1 MNVLSA
7 TQARARLFRL
17 IDETANAHKPVLITG
32 QRNNAVLIAEDDW
45 NAINETL
52 YLNSI
57 PGMNES
63 VIEGSKV
70 PVEECISLE
79 ELKLDLAN
87 SADKASS

>member
-17 IDETANAHKPVLITG
+17 IDETANAHKPVLIMG
-32 QRNNAVLIAEDDW
+32 QRNNDVLIAEEDW

-52 YLNSI
+52 YLSSI

-63 VIEGSKV
+63 IIEGSKV

-79 ELKLDLAN
+79 ELKLGLAN

>member
-1 MNVLSA
+1 MDVLSA
-7 TQARARLFRL
+7 TQARAKLYRL

-45 NAINETL
+45 NAITETL
-52 YLNSI
+52 HLSAI

-63 VIEGSKV
+63 IIEGSKV

-79 ELKLDLAN
+79 ELKLGLAN

>member
-1 MNVLSA
+1 MDVLSA
-7 TQARARLFRL
+7 TQAIARLFRL
-17 IDETANAHKPVLITG
+17 IDETANAHKPILITG
-32 QRNNAVLIAEDDW
+32 QRNNAVLIAEEDW

-52 YLNSI
+52 YLSSI

-63 VIEGSKV
+63 IIEGSKV

-79 ELKLDLAN
+79 ELELDLAN

>member
-1 MNVLSA
+1 MDVLSA

-32 QRNNAVLIAEDDW
+32 QRNNAVLIAEEDW

-52 YLNSI
+52 YLSSI
-57 PGMNES
+57 PEMNES
-63 VIEGSKV
+63 IIEGSKV

-79 ELKLDLAN
+79 ELKLGLAN

>member
-32 QRNNAVLIAEDDW
+32 QRNNAVLIAEEDW

-52 YLNSI
+52 YLSSI

-63 VIEGSKV
+63 IIEGSKV